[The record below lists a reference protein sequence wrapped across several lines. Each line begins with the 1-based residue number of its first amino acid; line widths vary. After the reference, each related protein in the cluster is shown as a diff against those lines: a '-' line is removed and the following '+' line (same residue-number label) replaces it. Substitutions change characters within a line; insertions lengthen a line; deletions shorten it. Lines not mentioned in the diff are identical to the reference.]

1 MAEAWVNR
9 VLVLSAAR
17 VNVTDYFTEMLTEVI
32 IRQLLF
38 GSIVKTHIVEKYLT
52 CLLPPFN
59 VKIFIRNGRFEKT
72 CLEEVLLILT
82 FSQGRKGKKGFWWWL
97 SDFQRSLRKILNF
110 CQNLAKHPNTNSL
123 PRNSGLTRGDILYVR
138 RRQWITH
145 WRKRRCKRPLLSPP
159 PLPHPERTLVDLLHL
174 NISIHI
180 LHTVIF
186 IFPTVMARRICF
198 TIRTFLHWRSLPF
211 YSWHLHLI
219 QGCYCE
225 EKLEANHSE
234 GFKGSLTIHSY
245 CCTAN
250 CLSNP
255 ITGLDRHFID
265 ACFVV
270 YVVHLALP
278 SQ

>member
-17 VNVTDYFTEMLTEVI
+17 VNVTGYFTEMLTEVI

-110 CQNLAKHPNTNSL
+110 CQNLAKHPKTNSL
-123 PRNSGLTRGDILYVR
+123 PRNSGLTRGGHPLRGATPMDYTLEEEKM
-138 RRQWITH
+138 QTP
-145 WRKRRCKRPLLSPP
+145 PLLSPP
-159 PLPHPERTLVDLLHL
+159 PTPPRAD
-174 NISIHI
+174 
-180 LHTVIF
+180 
-186 IFPTVMARRICF
+186 PCR
-198 TIRTFLHWRSLPF
+198 
-211 YSWHLHLI
+211 
-219 QGCYCE
+219 
-225 EKLEANHSE
+225 
-234 GFKGSLTIHSY
+234 
-245 CCTAN
+245 
-250 CLSNP
+250 P
-255 ITGLDRHFID
+255 ITPKH
-265 ACFVV
+265 
-270 YVVHLALP
+270 
-278 SQ
+278 

>member
-1 MAEAWVNR
+1 MPWRSPA
-9 VLVLSAAR
+9 
-17 VNVTDYFTEMLTEVI
+17 YFDFLPRKE
-32 IRQLLF
+32 RQ
-38 GSIVKTHIVEKYLT
+38 
-52 CLLPPFN
+52 
-59 VKIFIRNGRFEKT
+59 
-72 CLEEVLLILT
+72 
-82 FSQGRKGKKGFWWWL
+82 KGFWWWL

-110 CQNLAKHPNTNSL
+110 FQNLAKHPKTNSL
-123 PRNSGLTRGDILYVR
+123 SRNSGLTRGGHPLRGAPPMDYTLEEEKM
-138 RRQWITH
+138 QTP
-145 WRKRRCKRPLLSPP
+145 PLLSPP
-159 PLPHPERTLVDLLHL
+159 PPPHPERILVDLLHQ

-198 TIRTFLHWRSLPF
+198 TIRSFLHWRSFPF